1 MTMAARSVKEWSLY
15 SEKSPLHIAI
25 FRLYSHDKRQK
36 LFKSWMGFVISS
48 GGTLLLRALL
58 EIRYWRAHET
68 RSSLPFL
75 LSSSLAFARIIY
87 IAIYLIRINEGIINR
102 AGTAPPFTARH
113 VFLPTCKSSQLI
125 RGSQYS
131 AEGWETMEMHERFFA
146 VTLGKRLQDLWH

>member
-1 MTMAARSVKEWSLY
+1 MAARCAKEWSLY
-15 SEKSPLHIAI
+15 DKKSPLYIAI
-25 FRLYSHDKRQK
+25 FRLYSRDKRQK
-36 LFKSWMGFVISS
+36 LFKSWIGFVISS
-48 GGTLLLRALL
+48 GRALLLRALL
-58 EIRYWRAHET
+58 EIRYWRATRET

-125 RGSQYS
+125 RGSRYN

-146 VTLGKRLQDLWH
+146 VTLGKRSQDLWH